1 MSWRAGASYVPTM
14 RGWIRQCAAS
24 NRWTE
29 GADYLIGYWSIWL
42 AYNAWKTVEDVV
54 RAAEKE
60 QNRRSA
66 EDFDDEECV
75 PGDDVTD
82 FIHGD
87 GAGQEYASES
97 RDNLLVARIGSR
109 GS

>member
-1 MSWRAGASYVPTM
+1 MH
-14 RGWIRQCAAS
+14 GWIRQCAAS

-29 GADYLIGYWSIWL
+29 GAGYLIGHRSIWL
-42 AYNAWKTVEDVV
+42 AYNAWKTVEGVV
-54 RAAEKE
+54 KATEKE
-60 QNRRSA
+60 QNRCSVV
-66 EDFDDEECV
+66 DFDDAESV

-82 FIHGD
+82 LIYGG

-97 RDNLLVARIGSR
+97 RDNLLVTHVGSR

>member
-1 MSWRAGASYVPTM
+1 MDGGDGLSYWASEYLAGV
-14 RGWIRQCAAS
+14 QC
-24 NRWTE
+24 
-29 GADYLIGYWSIWL
+29 
-42 AYNAWKTVEDVV
+42 VEDVA

-66 EDFDDEECV
+66 EDFDDEESV

-87 GAGQEYASES
+87 GVGQEYASES
-97 RDNLLVARIGSR
+97 RDNLLVARVGSR